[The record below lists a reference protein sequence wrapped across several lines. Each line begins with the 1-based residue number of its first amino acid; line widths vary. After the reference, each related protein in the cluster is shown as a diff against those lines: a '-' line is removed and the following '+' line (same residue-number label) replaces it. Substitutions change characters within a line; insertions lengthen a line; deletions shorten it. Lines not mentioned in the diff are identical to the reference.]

1 MTEELDLSFHPLTPK
16 LWRDF
21 ELLFGKNGACG
32 GCWCMYWKLRG
43 KDFSENT
50 GNTTRQMQKA
60 VVDSKTVPGLLA
72 YVDGYPV
79 GWIAVEPRSAYPK
92 LAHSRALKPID
103 DQEVWSIT
111 CFFVEKKHRR
121 KGITVGLLKA
131 AVEHVKN
138 QGGKIVE
145 GYPVDVQKNQPDPF
159 IYTGTTSAFK
169 QAGFK
174 EAARNSPARP
184 IFRFFIP
191 SSGVMNLS
199 KREDS

>member
-1 MTEELDLSFHPLTPK
+1 MTDTSLTDSLDLSFHPLTQK

-50 GNTTRQMQKA
+50 GNTARQMQKA
-60 VVDSKTVPGLLA
+60 IVDSKTVPGLLA
-72 YVDGYPV
+72 YSEGYPV

-92 LAHSRALKPID
+92 LAHSRILKPID

-131 AVEHVKN
+131 AVEYVRT

-145 GYPVDVQKNQPDPF
+145 GYPVDAQQNQSDAF
-159 IYTGTTSAFK
+159 VYTGTASAFK
-169 QAGFK
+169 KAGF
-174 EAARNSPARP
+174 EEVARNSLTRP
-184 IFRFFIP
+184 IFRFTIY
-191 SSGVMNLS
+191 
-199 KREDS
+199 

>member
-1 MTEELDLSFHPLTPK
+1 MNEILDLTFHPLTQK

-43 KDFSENT
+43 KEFTENT
-50 GNTTRQMQKA
+50 GNTARQMQKS
-60 VVDSKTVPGLLA
+60 VVDLKTVPGLLA
-72 YVDGYPV
+72 YSDGYPI
-79 GWIAVEPRSAYPK
+79 GWIAVEPRCAYPK
-92 LAHSRALKPID
+92 LAHSRTLKPVD

-121 KGITVGLLKA
+121 KGITIELLKA
-131 AVEHVKN
+131 AVDYVKS

-145 GYPVDVQKNQPDPF
+145 GYPVDAKKEEPAPF
-159 IYTGTTSAFK
+159 IFTGTASAFD

-174 EAARNSPARP
+174 WKLRRQFARRVP
-184 IFRFFIP
+184 FFVSVIP
-191 SSGVMNLS
+191 SPSG
-199 KREDS
+199 EAG